1 MNESLNR
8 YIISDDVF
16 NISKYDKKKDI
27 ITLSSTIKNNFSEND
42 LHYKVN
48 NIRISSHIFN
58 DIFDKDNDS
67 LRFITSYIYKAIS
80 CLRKNKNKSFV
91 DGISFIISY
100 DVLYRGSY
108 ENRVAINITKIT
120 VRFRDIPVERT
131 FKLNNIVFS
140 ESGYIERYK
149 SSLYQYNNVSFDMV
163 RVMMNKC
170 KKYTDNECLLKRC
183 SFMSKITNICKSN
196 VSLVNGVIIFECVS
210 LFMSCVIYNILD
222 KNGLIGFIK
231 DYYIN
236 GINYDYP
243 YIYDVDKSILSIL
256 NENVVL
262 NDNEKKV
269 LSCITTYMSKRIDDL
284 LYKSQVLDTISFCKM
299 PLPGLSL
306 FGFESDDKFRN
317 IIMTFDDALKRITT
331 LSNRF

>member
-1 MNESLNR
+1 MDESLNR
-8 YIISDDVF
+8 YIISEDVF

-27 ITLSSTIKNNFSEND
+27 ITLSSTTNDKFSEND

-67 LRFITSYIYKAIS
+67 LRFITSYIYRAIS
-80 CLRKNKNKSFV
+80 YLRKNKNKSFV
-91 DGISFIISY
+91 NGISFVMSY
-100 DVLYRGSY
+100 DVLYKGSY
-108 ENRVAINITKIT
+108 ENKVAINITKIT
-120 VRFRDIPVERT
+120 VRFRDVPVEKT
-131 FKLNNIVFS
+131 FKLNNIMFS

-163 RVMMNKC
+163 RVMMHRC

-183 SFMSKITNICKSN
+183 SFMSKITNMCKSN

-222 KNGLIGFIK
+222 RNGLIGLIK

-236 GINYDYP
+236 GINEDYP
-243 YIYDVDKSILSIL
+243 YIYDANKSILSVL
-256 NENVVL
+256 NESVVL
-262 NDNEKKV
+262 NDNEKKI

>member
-1 MNESLNR
+1 MDESLNR
-8 YIISDDVF
+8 YIISEDVF

-27 ITLSSTIKNNFSEND
+27 ITLSSITNDKFSEND

-58 DIFDKDNDS
+58 DIFDKDNDG
-67 LRFITSYIYKAIS
+67 LRFITSYIYRTIS
-80 CLRKNKNKSFV
+80 YLRKNKNKSFV
-91 DGISFIISY
+91 NGISFVMSY

-108 ENRVAINITKIT
+108 ENKVAINITKIT
-120 VRFRDIPVERT
+120 VRFRDIPVEKT
-131 FKLNNIVFS
+131 FKLNNIMFS

-163 RVMMNKC
+163 RVMMHRC

-183 SFMSKITNICKSN
+183 SFMSKITNMCKSN

-222 KNGLIGFIK
+222 RNGLIGLIK

-236 GINYDYP
+236 GINEDYP
-243 YIYDVDKSILSIL
+243 YIYDTNKSILSIL
-256 NENVVL
+256 NESVVL
-262 NDNEKKV
+262 NDNEKKI

>member
-1 MNESLNR
+1 MDESLNR
-8 YIISDDVF
+8 YIISEDVF
-16 NISKYDKKKDI
+16 NISKYDKRKDI
-27 ITLSSTIKNNFSEND
+27 ITLSSTTNDKFSEND

-67 LRFITSYIYKAIS
+67 LRFITSYIYRAIS
-80 CLRKNKNKSFV
+80 YLRKNKNKSFV
-91 DGISFIISY
+91 NGISFVMSY
-100 DVLYRGSY
+100 DVLYKGSY
-108 ENRVAINITKIT
+108 ENKVAINITKIT
-120 VRFRDIPVERT
+120 VRFRDVHVEKT
-131 FKLNNIVFS
+131 FKLNNIIFS

-163 RVMMNKC
+163 RVMMHRC

-183 SFMSKITNICKSN
+183 SFMSKITNMCKSN
-196 VSLVNGVIIFECVS
+196 VSLVNGVIVFECVS

-222 KNGLIGFIK
+222 RNGLVGLIK

-236 GINYDYP
+236 GINEDYP
-243 YIYDVDKSILSIL
+243 YIYDANKSILSIL
-256 NENVVL
+256 NESVVL
-262 NDNEKKV
+262 NDNEKKI

-306 FGFESDDKFRN
+306 FGFESDDKFKN

>member
-1 MNESLNR
+1 MDESLNK

-16 NISKYDKKKDI
+16 NMSKYDKKKDI
-27 ITLSSTIKNNFSEND
+27 ITLSNITKDNFSENY
-42 LHYKVN
+42 LHYRVN
-48 NIRISSHIFN
+48 NIRISSHVFK
-58 DIFDKDNDS
+58 DIFDKNDDD
-67 LRFITSYIYKAIS
+67 LRFIASYIYKAVV
-80 CLRKNKNKSFV
+80 CLKKNKNKPFV
-91 DGISFIISY
+91 DGISFAISY

-108 ENRVAINITKIT
+108 ENKVAINITRIT
-120 VRFRDIPVERT
+120 VRFRDIPIEKT
-131 FKLNNIVFS
+131 FKLSNIAFS

-163 RVMMNKC
+163 RVMMHRC

-183 SFMSKITNICKSN
+183 SFMSKITDICKSN
-196 VSLVNGVIIFECVS
+196 VSLVNSVIVFECVS
-210 LFMSCVIYNILD
+210 MFMSCVIYKILD
-222 KNGLIGFIK
+222 RNGLVDLIK

-236 GINYDYP
+236 GIDDDYP
-243 YIYDVDKSILSIL
+243 YMYDANKSILSIL

-262 NDNEKKV
+262 NDNEKKI

-284 LYKSQVLDTISFCKM
+284 LYKSQVLDAISFCKM

-317 IIMTFDDALKRITT
+317 IITTFDDALKRITT